1 MLHAQNH
8 NWVWRSS
15 ILPCCDQIRDFISNL
30 ENSLDL
36 SLIFPVF
43 FILHHLKNT
52 AADRLMGSLL
62 NMGNPRL
69 ITTSALFVQIRN
81 FREITSLNN
90 FLGRK
95 YFSSSFFQ
103 NLLTW
108 WCNWFSIVFFLV
120 CQKDSHTR
128 KNLHWAALSWKYVND
143 DKRAIIVL
151 RKILIYDLSN
161 VRPLGSRKST

>member
-95 YFSSSFFQ
+95 YFSSSFSLKLADLMVQLIF
-103 NLLTW
+103 N
-108 WCNWFSIVFFLV
+108 CIFLV
-120 CQKDSHTR
+120 WQKSTR
-128 KNLHWAALSWKYVND
+128 TPKNSHWARQLSAGFSWNTCKGRQKGYNCFAQNFD
-143 DKRAIIVL
+143 L
-151 RKILIYDLSN
+151 RSI
-161 VRPLGSRKST
+161 